1 MSPSQSSPTPEENIS
16 EDNKYTPEKSSMSLL
31 KMRGLH
37 IPWLFLWGVL
47 SRPNLDQGIPLKKT
61 IMLRGLGTPA
71 KPVIL
76 TQCQNPKQ
84 TLALDQFQT
93 LAHNHTP
100 KSPARASPTPTLA
113 GSVSHS
119 P

>member
-1 MSPSQSSPTPEENIS
+1 
-16 EDNKYTPEKSSMSLL
+16 MSLL

-84 TLALDQFQT
+84 TLALEQFQT

-100 KSPARASPTPTLA
+100 KSPARAPPTPTLA

>member
-1 MSPSQSSPTPEENIS
+1 
-16 EDNKYTPEKSSMSLL
+16 MSLL

-76 TQCQNPKQ
+76 TQCQNPR
-84 TLALDQFQT
+84 L
-93 LAHNHTP
+93 
-100 KSPARASPTPTLA
+100 
-113 GSVSHS
+113 
-119 P
+119 